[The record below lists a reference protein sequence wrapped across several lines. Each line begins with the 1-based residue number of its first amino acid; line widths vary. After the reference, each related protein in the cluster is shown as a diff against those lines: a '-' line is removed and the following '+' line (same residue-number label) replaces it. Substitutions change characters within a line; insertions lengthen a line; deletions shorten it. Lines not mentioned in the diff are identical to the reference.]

1 MRNKKIKKYGFLLIL
16 AVLLSSCKITD
27 HEFYFDIKQQAIKSC
42 DNVGILKL
50 MIKNDSI
57 KLGGFLYE
65 DGKFL
70 VWKGDPGLAPDEFS
84 FINVNKDFHYFEGKS
99 ARDFKFKSN
108 CKYTIENSGGG
119 NPSFKIRIWTDSV
132 GKVYKT
138 THPTCGL
145 KSLEED
151 GYVNVPK

>member
-1 MRNKKIKKYGFLLIL
+1 MNKYGFLLIL
-16 AVLLSSCKITD
+16 AILLSSCKTTD
-27 HEFYFDIKQQAIKSC
+27 HEFYFDIKQQSIKSC
-42 DNVGILKL
+42 DNKGIFNL

-57 KLGGFLYE
+57 KPDGFLYE
-65 DGKFL
+65 GGKFL
-70 VWKGDPGLAPDEFS
+70 VWKGNLSLVPEEFS
-84 FINVNKDFHYFEGKS
+84 FININKDFHYFEGKS

-108 CKYTIENSGGG
+108 CKYTIEKSGGG
-119 NPSFKIRIWTDSV
+119 NPSFKIRIWTDSM

-138 THPTCGL
+138 SHPSCGL